1 MRRQAAIFSAL
12 LTALALPGLAQAQTA
27 TSNTDSKTVGIIG
40 TVPAMCFGGTLAGD
54 GTFDLGVLVDLTTGQ
69 LRTDLTAPNKVLVG
83 SYCTSRSS
91 ITISA
96 TPLEAQNYLASAP
109 NGFSRIVHYRA
120 SAAGWTANPAIY
132 STASASNAAATQSRT
147 TAFTGDITV
156 AISDFSTAG
165 GASLRLVGDNSYR
178 GVVTVTLAAVN

>member
-12 LTALALPGLAQAQTA
+12 LAAVALPGLAQAQSTG
-27 TSNTDSKTVGIIG
+27 STDSKTVGIIG
-40 TVPAMCFGGTLAGD
+40 TVPAMCFGGTLTGD

-91 ITISA
+91 ITVSA
-96 TPLEAQNYLASAP
+96 SPLEAQNYTAAAP
-109 NGFSRIVHYRA
+109 NGFSRVVHYQA
-120 SAAGWTANPAIY
+120 SAAGWTASPATY
-132 STASASNAAATQSRT
+132 NTGAASNAAATQSRT

-156 AISDFSTAG
+156 AISNFSTAG
-165 GASLRLVGDNSYR
+165 GASLRLVGDPSYR